1 MKKLLLAI
9 ILFSGCMKA
18 KEKVSDEVL
27 VSVLNQCTATIYL
40 YNNHTGA
47 QYSKDIFDC
56 EYVSV
61 LRIKVAPGTYKVK
74 AETSQRKTV
83 TETFTKS
90 VYAERLDI
98 EF

>member
-1 MKKLLLAI
+1 MKKVLLAV
-9 ILFSGCMKA
+9 ILISGCGKA
-18 KEKVSDEVL
+18 EEKISDEVTI
-27 VSVLNQCTATIYL
+27 SVLNECAATITF

-74 AETSQRKTV
+74 AETSQGKTV
-83 TETFTKS
+83 TKTFTKS
-90 VYAERLDI
+90 IYAETLHI